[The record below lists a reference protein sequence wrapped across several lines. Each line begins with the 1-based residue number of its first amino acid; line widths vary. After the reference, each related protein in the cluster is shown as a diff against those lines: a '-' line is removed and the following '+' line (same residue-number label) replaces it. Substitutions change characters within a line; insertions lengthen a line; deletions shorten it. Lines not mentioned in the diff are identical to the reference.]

1 MLFYFILK
9 MSLQELEISE
19 RIHIMEAY
27 YDLNAL
33 LEDRIDNQSIATYYK
48 RSDFF
53 YNLVHSRGGHSIHMG
68 LSDDGFYKKLDF
80 TQQAKF
86 VAEYI
91 TDSSKKVLEIGA
103 GKLFNTKFLAKSFPD
118 NQFTAMD
125 LPNRNF
131 LKSRAPKNVSLLEGD
146 FNDLS
151 VFPEN
156 SFDIVFGVETVCHAK
171 SKKHVLGEIHRVLK
185 PGGKLILFDGYDVRP
200 QDEMSEIERRAS
212 RLTWA
217 AMRVPFNDIF
227 VGDMRRYFD
236 ELHFKDVSFNDLSEK
251 IRPTLRRL
259 DRKSCFYFT
268 HPRFMKF
275 MRRFI
280 SEDVTMNS
288 IAGWL
293 MLLTVDGANIHQYC
307 RIVGTK

>member
-1 MLFYFILK
+1 

-19 RIHIMEAY
+19 RIHIMETY

-48 RSDFF
+48 HSDFF
-53 YNLVHSRGGHSIHMG
+53 YNLIHSHGGHSIHMA
-68 LSDDGFYKKLDF
+68 LSDDGFFKKSDF
-80 TQQAKF
+80 SQQAKF
-86 VAEYI
+86 IGEYI
-91 TDSSKKVLEIGA
+91 TDSSIKILEVGA
-103 GKLFNTKFLAKSFPD
+103 GKLYNTKYLAKSFPN

-131 LKSRAPKNVSLLEGD
+131 LKSRVPKNVSLMEGD

-151 VFPEN
+151 IFPEN

-185 PGGKLILFDGYDVRP
+185 PGGKIILFDGYDARP
-200 QDEMSEIERRAS
+200 QDEMSDIEWRAS

-217 AMRVPFNDIF
+217 AMRVPFNDIY

-236 ELHFKDVSFNDLSEK
+236 ELLFKDVSFTDLSVK
-251 IRPTLRRL
+251 IRPTLRKL
-259 DRKSCFYFT
+259 DRTSCYYYT
-268 HPRFMKF
+268 HPRLMKLL
-275 MRRFI
+275 RRFI

-293 MLLTVDGANIHQYC
+293 MLLTFDGTNIHKYC
-307 RIVGTK
+307 RIIATK

>member
-1 MLFYFILK
+1 

-68 LSDDGFYKKLDF
+68 LSDDGFYKKSDF

-131 LKSRAPKNVSLLEGD
+131 LKSRVPKNVSLMEGD

-151 VFPEN
+151 EVLVILDVKSDSFKDENTGEAETSDITAAETALENTGKSSVQETTTDSFPEA
-156 SFDIVFGVETVCHAK
+156 DIPVETDGTTQAIDP
-171 SKKHVLGEIHRVLK
+171 SWSGMEGLTPLNQ
-185 PGGKLILFDGYDVRP
+185 ILNGTA
-200 QDEMSEIERRAS
+200 QDTTVSASSEA
-212 RLTWA
+212 T
-217 AMRVPFNDIF
+217 
-227 VGDMRRYFD
+227 G
-236 ELHFKDVSFNDLSEK
+236 
-251 IRPTLRRL
+251 
-259 DRKSCFYFT
+259 
-268 HPRFMKF
+268 
-275 MRRFI
+275 
-280 SEDVTMNS
+280 NS
-288 IAGWL
+288 LAGSAEE
-293 MLLTVDGANIHQYC
+293 G
-307 RIVGTK
+307 

>member
-1 MLFYFILK
+1 

-19 RIHIMEAY
+19 RIHIMETY

-48 RSDFF
+48 HSDFF
-53 YNLVHSRGGHSIHMG
+53 YNLIHSHGGHSIHMA
-68 LSDDGFYKKLDF
+68 LSDDGFFKKSDF
-80 TQQAKF
+80 SQQAKF
-86 VAEYI
+86 IGEYI
-91 TDSSKKVLEIGA
+91 TDSSIKILEVGA
-103 GKLFNTKFLAKSFPD
+103 GKLYNTKYLAKSFPN

-131 LKSRAPKNVSLLEGD
+131 LKSRVPKNVSLMEGD

-151 VFPEN
+151 IFPEN

-185 PGGKLILFDGYDVRP
+185 PGGKIILFDGYDARP
-200 QDEMSEIERRAS
+200 QDEMSDIERRAS

-217 AMRVPFNDIF
+217 AMRVPFNDIY

-236 ELHFKDVSFNDLSEK
+236 ELLFKDVSFTDLSVK
-251 IRPTLRRL
+251 IRPTLRKL
-259 DRKSCFYFT
+259 DRTSCYYYT
-268 HPRFMKF
+268 HPRLMKLL
-275 MRRFI
+275 RRFI

-293 MLLTVDGANIHQYC
+293 MLLTFDGTNIHKYC
-307 RIVGTK
+307 RIIATK

>member
-1 MLFYFILK
+1 

-19 RIHIMEAY
+19 RIHIMETY

-53 YNLVHSRGGHSIHMG
+53 YNLIHSRGGHSIHMAI
-68 LSDDGFYKKLDF
+68 SDDGFFKKLDF
-80 TQQAKF
+80 CQQAKF
-86 VAEYI
+86 VGEFI
-91 TDSSKKVLEIGA
+91 TDSSMKILEIGA
-103 GKLFNTKFLAKSFPD
+103 GKLYNTKFLAKSFPD
-118 NQFTAMD
+118 NQFAAMD

-131 LKSRAPKNVSLLEGD
+131 LKSRAPKNVSLKEGD

-151 VFPEN
+151 IFPEN
-156 SFDIVFGVETVCHAK
+156 SFDIVFGVETVCHAE
-171 SKKHVLGEIHRVLK
+171 SKKHVLGEIYKVLK
-185 PGGKLILFDGYDVRP
+185 PGGKIILFDGYDARP
-200 QDEMSEIERRAS
+200 QDEMSDIERRAS

-217 AMRVPFNDIF
+217 AMRVPFNDIY

-236 ELHFKDVSFNDLSEK
+236 ELQFKDISFTDLSEK
-251 IRPTLRRL
+251 IRPTLRKL
-259 DRKSCFYFT
+259 DRTSCYYYT
-268 HPRFMKF
+268 HPRLMKLL
-275 MRRFI
+275 RRFI

-293 MLLTVDGANIHQYC
+293 MLLTFDGTNIHKYC
-307 RIVGTK
+307 RIIATK

>member
-1 MLFYFILK
+1 

-33 LEDRIDNQSIATYYK
+33 LEDRIDNQSITTYYK

-53 YNLVHSRGGHSIHMG
+53 YNFIHSRGGHSIHMG
-68 LSDDGFYKKLDF
+68 ISDDGFFKKSDF
-80 TQQAKF
+80 NHQAKF
-86 VAEYI
+86 VGEFI
-91 TDSSKKVLEIGA
+91 TDSSMKILEIGA
-103 GKLFNTKFLAKSFPD
+103 GKLYNTKFLAKSFPD

-131 LKSRAPKNVSLLEGD
+131 LKSRAPKNVSLKEGD

-151 VFPEN
+151 IFPES
-156 SFDIVFGVETVCHAK
+156 SFDIVFGVETVCHAE
-171 SKKHVLGEIHRVLK
+171 SKKHVLGEIYKVLK
-185 PGGKLILFDGYDVRP
+185 PGGKIILFDGYDARP
-200 QDEMSEIERRAS
+200 QDEMSDIERRAS
-212 RLTWA
+212 HITWA
-217 AMRVPFNDIF
+217 AMRVPVNDIY

-236 ELHFKDVSFNDLSEK
+236 ELHFKDVSFIDLSEK

-259 DRKSCFYFT
+259 DRISCYYFL

-275 MRRFI
+275 MRKFI

-293 MLLTVDGANIHQYC
+293 MLLTFDGSNIHKYC